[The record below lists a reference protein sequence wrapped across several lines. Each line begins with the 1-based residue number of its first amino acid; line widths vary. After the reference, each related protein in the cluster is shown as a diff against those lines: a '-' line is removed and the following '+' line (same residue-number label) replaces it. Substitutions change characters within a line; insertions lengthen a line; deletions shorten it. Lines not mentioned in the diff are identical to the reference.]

1 MSEFTFTKGDFI
13 KTDIPWNRPNIPT
26 FGKFLKD
33 ELLPGLPATHDAF
46 LYGSFP
52 HIQTWDIDIAVIG
65 KPSNEVAKW
74 IINLYNK
81 SLNEYRQLIDVA
93 MFEDFTLF
101 YGIDEYNKTGDVE
114 ALGDGGYDMY
124 KPYFESF
131 KNDEPMYNPNRKIEK
146 ISDVLYKHYTS
157 LESVPDKFAKNK
169 RAIYH
174 PMNLKD
180 FNRIYNV

>member
-1 MSEFTFTKGDFI
+1 
-13 KTDIPWNRPNIPT
+13 
-26 FGKFLKD
+26 
-33 ELLPGLPATHDAF
+33 
-46 LYGSFP
+46 
-52 HIQTWDIDIAVIG
+52 
-65 KPSNEVAKW
+65 
-74 IINLYNK
+74 
-81 SLNEYRQLIDVA
+81 
-93 MFEDFTLF
+93 
-101 YGIDEYNKTGDVE
+101 
-114 ALGDGGYDMY
+114 MY